1 MLVDTH
7 CHLDFDRFDA
17 DRPEVVARAVAAGVE
32 RIIVPALHPTNW
44 RAVLQ
49 LAKSYPP
56 VYAALGVHPNSCAD
70 WDENWLAELRQLAQH
85 EKVVAVGEIGLDYYW
100 DLAPKT
106 VQQRAFAAQLALAA
120 ELNLPAII
128 HNREADEDV
137 LRLLAVSPLA
147 GRDHPGVLH
156 SFAAAWDV
164 AQQALDMGFYLG
176 FTGPVTYKKA
186 AALRAVAVQTP
197 PARLLVE
204 TDAPFLPPHPH
215 RGQRNEP
222 AYVTLVAAG
231 LAAARGEE
239 VDALAAQTTANAV
252 RLFGSLDLDG
262 YSCNQ
267 LI

>member
-7 CHLDFDRFDA
+7 CHLDFDRFDE
-17 DRPEVVARAVAAGVE
+17 DRAEVVARAVAAGVA
-32 RIIVPALHPTNW
+32 RMIVPALHPTNW
-44 RAVLQ
+44 HVVLQ
-49 LAKSYPP
+49 LAETYPA

-70 WDENWLAELRQLAQH
+70 WDDNWIAELRQLAQH

-100 DLAPKT
+100 DLTPKT

-137 LRLLAVSPLA
+137 LQLLTASPLA
-147 GRDHPGVLH
+147 GRDNPGVLH

-164 AQQALDMGFYLG
+164 AQPALEMGFYLG
-176 FTGPVTYKKA
+176 FTGPITYKKA
-186 AALRAVAVQTP
+186 AALRAVAAQTP

-222 AYVTLVAAG
+222 AYVAYVAAG
-231 LAAARGEE
+231 LAAARGET
-239 VDALAAQTTANAV
+239 VDALAAQTTANAA
-252 RLFGSLDLDG
+252 RLFGGLRL
-262 YSCNQ
+262 
-267 LI
+267 